1 MQSYGGDPKTVDSD
15 DGATTDLGG
24 SVRYSVGSSEDSTAI
39 TITFSNAAPGDS
51 VSFDMSADLMNTI
64 NVYYSGTMNVTHDG
78 TGTGNPFT
86 VTGLGTMTE
95 FAVSDETREIVSN
108 RIVTVSMSTDAGN
121 EWQDTTFSLTIMFQ
135 ALQANAPLTS
145 SVTET
150 IAVGP
155 NTITVGSPS
164 ETYDSASISFNATD
178 EDILTITALDTSDA
192 DYTLTGTSLLAGVDV
207 SSSQGEDALMGTS
220 VTVTFRITGD
230 LSGTELTIYHDGT
243 PMTTQPDI
251 SKTYDENTGI
261 TTV

>member
-1 MQSYGGDPKTVDSD
+1 MAGHDILTHHHVPGLAGQRP
-15 DGATTDLGG
+15 TD
-24 SVRYSVGSSEDSTAI
+24 T
-39 TITFSNAAPGDS
+39 
-51 VSFDMSADLMNTI
+51 
-64 NVYYSGTMNVTHDG
+64 
-78 TGTGNPFT
+78 
-86 VTGLGTMTE
+86 
-95 FAVSDETREIVSN
+95 
-108 RIVTVSMSTDAGN
+108 
-121 EWQDTTFSLTIMFQ
+121 
-135 ALQANAPLTS
+135 